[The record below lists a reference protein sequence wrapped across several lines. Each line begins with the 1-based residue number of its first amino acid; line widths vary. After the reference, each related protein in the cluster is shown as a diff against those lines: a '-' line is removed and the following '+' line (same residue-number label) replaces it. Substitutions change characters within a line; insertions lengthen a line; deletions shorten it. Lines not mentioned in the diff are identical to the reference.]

1 MTSTNN
7 KDVEQT
13 PAWATPQLVCFGT
26 VQALTAGGTAYSSES
41 SADAPPPGSPGYPFY
56 KS

>member
-1 MTSTNN
+1 MTSTIN

-26 VQALTAGGTAYSSES
+26 VQGLTASGTIGASES
-41 SADAPPPGSPGYPFY
+41 QTPPLPPEYLPFY
-56 KS
+56 HR